1 MFSIDNPKMAD
12 LPKIGTGP
20 FHKRY
25 LGCHFPQLKTSVPVL
40 PITGKI
46 ILNRR
51 KLVDIFSAPDE
62 SDKRFTYRFL
72 SIQNYSFVSML
83 HQYFIEDCTRKLF
96 GCQKHADRIMHWYE
110 NSEVIV
116 DDVSAYFI
124 QFISEYG
131 AYFDSHLSLKQ
142 FLEK

>member
-1 MFSIDNPKMAD
+1 VTFSVTENKCT
-12 LPKIGTGP
+12 GTAYYWQNN
-20 FHKRY
+20 FKS
-25 LGCHFPQLKTSVPVL
+25 TE
-40 PITGKI
+40 
-46 ILNRR
+46 
-51 KLVDIFSAPDE
+51 LVDIFSAPDE